1 MKPLFSFACLAL
13 AIQISYAQSEADP
26 FASRSDL
33 IPELAPF
40 YHGVASGDPLPDAM
54 IIWTRLTTS
63 ETTPQNINWRMATD
77 TLFTN
82 VVASGT
88 GMATPESDWTLKV
101 DVSGLTH
108 STWYYYDFEY
118 NGDHSLIGRT
128 RTAASGN
135 NDHARFAVLSCSS
148 YEHGFFNTYR
158 NIVDRNEVD
167 AVLHLGDYIYEYEA
181 GGYSSNMTDRDVE
194 PTNEIISL
202 SDYRTRY
209 SHYRLDPDLIY
220 IHQQFP
226 FINVWDDHE
235 TANNSYNGGAGNHTE
250 GGEGAWVDRMGFG
263 AQANDE
269 WLPMRKPDPND
280 SLRIFRSFEYGD
292 LADIIMLDTRLY
304 GRDEQGSGTDEDRSL
319 LGDTQR
325 QWFFDELGNS
335 TAQWKVVGQQV
346 MIAPMTLFGAVLND
360 DQWDG
365 YPAERDTLI
374 NFLSANGID
383 NMVVLTGDI
392 HTSWAN
398 DIPMD
403 GYDAGTGA
411 NSAGVEFVCTSVT
424 SPGLDILDIPIPNP
438 EVVIQ
443 TANPHMKY
451 IDLTRK
457 GYLVLDLTA
466 DKAQSD
472 WVYVST
478 ITDHS
483 FTEDLGESW
492 FTDDGTNHLQEAGQP
507 SPPITDQQYLAPSI
521 FNQDTATGV
530 GVTDVSLAP
539 VMVGAYPN
547 PFEDRLVIQ
556 FNIFEPDDV
565 VLEVSD
571 MTGRIVHRDEIT
583 AVKAGL
589 SYIELNAAGISSG
602 VYSVSLTTKTGIC
615 SNRVVKR

>member
-1 MKPLFSFACLAL
+1 MRFILPLTIVAL
-13 AIQISYAQSEADP
+13 AAQATFAQSEVDP
-26 FASRSDL
+26 YASRSDL
-33 IPELAPF
+33 NPELAPF
-40 YHGVASGDPLPDAM
+40 YHGVASGDPLPDGV

-63 ETTPQNINWRMATD
+63 ETAPQSINWRMATD

-82 VVASGT
+82 VVASGS
-88 GMATPESDWTLKV
+88 GMATADKDWTLKV
-101 DVSGLTH
+101 DVSGLNH

-167 AVLHLGDYIYEYEA
+167 AVLHLGDYIYEYDA
-181 GGYSSNMTDRDVE
+181 GGYSSNITGRDTE
-194 PTNEIISL
+194 PANEIISL

-235 TANNSYNGGAGNHTE
+235 TANNSYNQGAQNHTE
-250 GGEGAWVDRMGFG
+250 GAEGTWVDRMKAG

-292 LADIIMLDTRLY
+292 LAEIIMLDTRLY
-304 GRDEQGSGTDEDRSL
+304 GRDEQGSGNEADRSL
-319 LGDTQR
+319 LGDSQR
-325 QWFFDELGNS
+325 QWFFNELGSS
-335 TAQWKVVGQQV
+335 TAQWKIVGQQV
-346 MIAPMTLFGAVLND
+346 MVAPMTLFGAVLND

-365 YPAERDTLI
+365 YPAERDSLI
-374 NFLSANGID
+374 DFLDVNDID

-403 GYDAGTGA
+403 GYDAGTGN

-424 SPGLDILDIPIPNP
+424 SPGLPLNIPIGDPATI
-438 EVVIQ
+438 VMA
-443 TANPHMKY
+443 ANPHMKY
-451 IDLTRK
+451 VDLTEK
-457 GYLVLDLTA
+457 GYIVLDLTT

-472 WVYVST
+472 WVYMST
-478 ITDHS
+478 VES
-483 FTEDLGESW
+483 QPFTEVLGESW
-492 FTDDGTNHLQEAGQP
+492 YTDDGTNHLQAAGQP
-507 SPPITDQQYLAPSI
+507 SPAITDQQYLAPSPYTE
-521 FNQDTATGV
+521 DTITGV
-530 GVTDVSLAP
+530 GITEPSLAP
-539 VMVGAYPN
+539 VIVGAYPN
-547 PFEDRLVIQ
+547 PFQDRLVIQ
-556 FNIFEPDDV
+556 FNIFETDDV
-565 VLEVSD
+565 IIELTD
-571 MTGRIVHRDEIT
+571 MSGRVIHRDEIA
-583 AVKAGL
+583 AVRSGL
-589 SYIELNAAGISSG
+589 SYIELNANNIESG
-602 VYSVSLTTKTGIC
+602 VYSLSLTTRSGKI
-615 SNRVVKR
+615 SHRVVKQ

>member
-1 MKPLFSFACLAL
+1 MKFILSLTLVAVAAQLTF
-13 AIQISYAQSEADP
+13 AQSEADP
-26 FASRSDL
+26 YASRSDL
-33 IPELAPF
+33 NPELAPF
-40 YHGVASGDPLPDAM
+40 YHGVASGDPLPDGV

-63 ETTPQNINWRMATD
+63 ESTPQSINWRMATD

-82 VVASGT
+82 VVASGS
-88 GMATPESDWTLKV
+88 GMATADKDWTLKV
-101 DVSGLTH
+101 DVSGLSH

-118 NGDHSLIGRT
+118 NGDYSLIGRT

-181 GGYSSNMTDRDVE
+181 GGYSSNITDRDVE

-235 TANNSYNGGAGNHTE
+235 TANNSYNGGAQNHTNGTE
-250 GGEGAWVDRMGFG
+250 GDWVDRMNAG

-292 LADIIMLDTRLY
+292 LAEIIMLDTRLY
-304 GRDEQGSGTDEDRSL
+304 GRDEQGSGNEADRSL
-319 LGDTQR
+319 LGDSQR
-325 QWFFDELGNS
+325 QWFFNELGTS
-335 TAQWKVVGQQV
+335 TAQWKIVGQQV
-346 MIAPMTLFGAVLND
+346 MVAPMTLFGAVLND

-365 YPAERDTLI
+365 YPAERDSLI
-374 NFLSANGID
+374 DFLDVNDID

-403 GYDAGTGA
+403 GYDAGTGN

-424 SPGLDILDIPIPNP
+424 SPGLPLNIPIGDPATI
-438 EVVIQ
+438 VMA
-443 TANPHMKY
+443 ANPHMKY
-451 IDLTRK
+451 VDLTEK
-457 GYLVLDLTA
+457 GYIVLDLTT

-472 WVYVST
+472 WVYMST
-478 ITDHS
+478 VES
-483 FTEDLGESW
+483 QPFTEVLGESW
-492 FTDDGTNHLQEAGQP
+492 YTDDGTNHLQAAGQP
-507 SPPITDQQYLAPSI
+507 SPAITDQQYLAPSPYTE
-521 FNQDTATGV
+521 DTITGV
-530 GVTDVSLAP
+530 GIADPSLAP
-539 VMVGAYPN
+539 VIVGAYPN
-547 PFEDRLVIQ
+547 PFQDRLVIQ
-556 FNIFEPDDV
+556 FNIFETDDV
-565 VLEVSD
+565 IIELTD
-571 MTGRIVHRDEIT
+571 MSGRVIHRDELA
-583 AVKAGL
+583 AVRSGL
-589 SYIELNAAGISSG
+589 SYIELNANNIESG
-602 VYSVSLTTKTGIC
+602 VYSLSLTTRSGKI
-615 SNRVVKR
+615 SHRVVKQ